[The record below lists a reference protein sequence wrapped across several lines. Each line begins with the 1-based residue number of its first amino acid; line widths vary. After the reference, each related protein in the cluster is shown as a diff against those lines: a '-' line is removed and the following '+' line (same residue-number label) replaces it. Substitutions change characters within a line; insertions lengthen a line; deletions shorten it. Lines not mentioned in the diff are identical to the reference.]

1 MQCLGLFVVLV
12 LGCSLVA
19 AQSPY
24 TTKYDNVDVDKIL
37 KNERV
42 LTNYIKCLMEEGPCT
57 PEGRELRSKL
67 RLTAF
72 CKSFLNFNLCI
83 ETLPDALASGC
94 SKCNEKQKDT
104 TEKVI
109 RHLMDRRA
117 KDWDRLSKKYDPQGV
132 YKQRFEKELSARK
145 LA

>member
-24 TTKYDNVDVDKIL
+24 TSKYDNVDVDKIL

-57 PEGRELRSKL
+57 PEGRELRK
-67 RLTAF
+67 
-72 CKSFLNFNLCI
+72 
-83 ETLPDALASGC
+83 TLPDALASGC

-109 RHLMDRRA
+109 RHLMDKRT